1 MLAMA
6 AGTQSKYAAFLETL
20 KTQGAT
26 GPPTEICVSG
36 LTWRKATSGGREFV
50 LFDVTARLKVGS
62 MTLVLG
68 PPGCGKTSL
77 LKAIAGVFPT
87 APLHVS
93 GSVAYNGIP
102 TARLPSGEL
111 RHLVTFAGQKDE
123 HIPTLTVHETLKF
136 AHACRS
142 YDGSTLN
149 TADGTDAIIDMLGL
163 TGCQHTLVGDDLVRG
178 VSGGQRRRVTLG
190 EMLTGRSP
198 VLLLDEY
205 TTGLDTTVA
214 TDITQKLRDMCTA
227 LQYTAVAALLQP
239 PPEVFALFD
248 NVLILTEGHLAYFGP
263 ATYAVDFFQSLG
275 FQRPPNTDD
284 ADFLQEV
291 TSMHGWAFKDPNM
304 LRVPATAIE
313 FHQAFKE
320 SSCVT
325 KLHFPRPV
333 EAVVADGHGLKV
345 APSSDEQPP
354 PPSTPPS
361 GAPQSCRHRRS
372 SFQIVRRVFQRQ
384 FKLVSRDTKFNM
396 IRFGQS
402 IVMGSAIGSLFGK
415 LGYDPPNVPS
425 KIGLMFLT
433 LLFTSVTTLANIAY
447 TIQKQALFQLY
458 PAWAYAAAESVIEM
472 LCTAFQVFLF
482 TVTTYWM
489 CEFSPTNHGDQY
501 GVYYAIIFLNSAC
514 VTQVFKCIAAFA
526 PSAVSGLIL
535 GAAVCFI
542 LIIFSGFA
550 IPGPSVPS
558 YFVWLFNINP
568 GSWAFWAVML
578 NEYQSSLPEY
588 DTMHIKLPLRMGDYY
603 VQLYGIPVESKYVGW
618 AILYLGGVYIGLAG
632 LTAIGYRFVR
642 YRKQYVSKARRQ
654 VDLVSS
660 AIATKNASSTTAS
673 FVPVTLTFQDLHYS
687 IPVRT
692 SRRTILTTI
701 S

>member
-1 MLAMA
+1 MLAMV

-36 LTWRKATSGGREFV
+36 LTWRKATSGSREFD

-214 TDITQKLRDMCTA
+214 TDITQKLRDMCMA

-304 LRVPATAIE
+304 FR
-313 FHQAFKE
+313 
-320 SSCVT
+320 
-325 KLHFPRPV
+325 
-333 EAVVADGHGLKV
+333 V

-654 VDLVSS
+654 VDLVST
-660 AIATKNASSTTAS
+660 AVATKNASSTTAL

>member
-304 LRVPATAIE
+304 FR
-313 FHQAFKE
+313 
-320 SSCVT
+320 
-325 KLHFPRPV
+325 
-333 EAVVADGHGLKV
+333 V

-654 VDLVSS
+654 VDLVST
-660 AIATKNASSTTAS
+660 AVATKNASSTTAL

>member
-304 LRVPATAIE
+304 LRVPA
-313 FHQAFKE
+313 
-320 SSCVT
+320 
-325 KLHFPRPV
+325 
-333 EAVVADGHGLKV
+333 
-345 APSSDEQPP
+345 
-354 PPSTPPS
+354 
-361 GAPQSCRHRRS
+361 PQSCRHRRS

-642 YRKQYVSKARRQ
+642 YRKKFVSKARRQ
-654 VDLVSS
+654 VDFVST
-660 AIATKNASSTTAS
+660 AVATKNASSTTAS